1 MKLLSILGGKLAL
14 FMCKLLKRGS
24 SFPGDFAYKLDKK
37 ILTKLEKP
45 KLVIAVTGSSG
56 KGSTS
61 KIVTHVLRD
70 NGYKVGY
77 NSKGSNERGA
87 VITTILENATITG
100 KTKVDAFVFEMDE
113 RYAKYVF
120 PYFSPNYVVI
130 TNITRDQ
137 PPRQSN
143 IEFIKEEISKS
154 LNKGIELI
162 VNGDDPFLMSFEDDG
177 YKTKYYSISEN
188 EYSYKNN
195 MFNTLN
201 TYRCPKC
208 NSVLKYSY
216 YNIETLGDYYCESC
230 SFKHPESLYKVT
242 KINYDKKI
250 IFINDKYKI
259 KVNNDM
265 LYSFYNTL
273 AAFSVLS
280 ICGIDEK
287 KITKS
292 INSLNK
298 DKKIFDTFKK
308 GNKNIYVLNNKC
320 ENAQTYNQSILY
332 TLRNKNKK
340 MVVLGWKEISRRY
353 EFDDL
358 SWLYDIDFELLKN
371 ANVDKF
377 VVTGPQKYDIAVRLK
392 LAGISTKNIKIYDD
406 LYKAKDEI
414 NSYKNDIYA
423 ILNFDYVVPFNN
435 IMEVK

>member
-1 MKLLSILGGKLAL
+1 
-14 FMCKLLKRGS
+14 
-24 SFPGDFAYKLDKK
+24 
-37 ILTKLEKP
+37 
-45 KLVIAVTGSSG
+45 
-56 KGSTS
+56 
-61 KIVTHVLRD
+61 
-70 NGYKVGY
+70 
-77 NSKGSNERGA
+77 
-87 VITTILENATITG
+87 
-100 KTKVDAFVFEMDE
+100 
-113 RYAKYVF
+113 
-120 PYFSPNYVVI
+120 
-130 TNITRDQ
+130 
-137 PPRQSN
+137 
-143 IEFIKEEISKS
+143 
-154 LNKGIELI
+154 
-162 VNGDDPFLMSFEDDG
+162 
-177 YKTKYYSISEN
+177 
-188 EYSYKNN
+188 
-195 MFNTLN
+195 
-201 TYRCPKC
+201 
-208 NSVLKYSY
+208 
-216 YNIETLGDYYCESC
+216 
-230 SFKHPESLYKVT
+230 
-242 KINYDKKI
+242 
-250 IFINDKYKI
+250 
-259 KVNNDM
+259 M

-340 MVVLGWKEISRRY
+340 MVILGWKEISRRY